1 MAGGEG
7 VGRPDVEHGRS
18 VRGRQRRE
26 RLGRADERLI
36 ASLPRDRATPPRT
49 HRSRER
55 TRGEAGPGN
64 EPDERTERV
73 DTRCAEEMQAGHGRF
88 ESVIEHRGAFR
99 APDVRE
105 QARREEPI
113 AVDVY
118 PVPRR
123 EQNVVDLA
131 CRTVVEGEREMTVRT
146 RCLRHPPAGC
156 DPKVRGARS
165 EPQRRTRGE

>member
-1 MAGGEG
+1 GADGSPRALLGG
-7 VGRPDVEHGRS
+7 
-18 VRGRQRRE
+18 
-26 RLGRADERLI
+26 ADGEPLI
-36 ASLPRDRATPPRT
+36 ASLPRDRAAPPRT

-113 AVDVY
+113 
-118 PVPRR
+118 RS
-123 EQNVVDLA
+123 EEHTSELQS
-131 CRTVVEGEREMTVRT
+131 
-146 RCLRHPPAGC
+146 LRHLVC
-156 DPKVRGARS
+156 RLLL
-165 EPQRRTRGE
+165 

>member
-1 MAGGEG
+1 AVVGEDVLSPTRVAGPGVVDADLRGEAIG
-7 VGRPDVEHGRS
+7 EALV
-18 VRGRQRRE
+18 VRGAQPRPGGQHARAVGLAEAIAVACEQRGGLVVTRKE
-26 RLGRADERLI
+26 RPAVERVP
-36 ASLPRDRATPPRT
+36 PRDRAAPPRT

-118 PVPRR
+118 PVPR
-123 EQNVVDLA
+123 
-131 CRTVVEGEREMTVRT
+131 
-146 RCLRHPPAGC
+146 
-156 DPKVRGARS
+156 
-165 EPQRRTRGE
+165 